1 MSDKTLKTTIQ
12 FRRDTTENWTANK
25 DVVPAAGEPCFDKD
39 TGVLKIGDGV
49 ATYENLPRVGGVA
62 AAHYEGVKGDGESD
76 TAVIER
82 VLTAAGAEAK
92 VDDIFVVKTLIS
104 DGKYSY
110 TAYVYNGT
118 AWGAM
123 DGNYNAENVYFAD
136 DLTYTAAIGVMTVP
150 SSGSGTIQAAGKN
163 VKDVLASILAKEKNP
178 VASQPAVDVTCAQL
192 GAYEVGTSV
201 TPAYKAALS
210 AGSYTYGP
218 VTGITATK
226 WSVSNGT
233 DTKETAE
240 GTFDAIVVA
249 DNTNYAI
256 TATATHGE
264 GAANGTVK
272 FDGADVAV
280 HGLGSAAYV
289 DTDAFD
295 AAGSKDKAIAAAK
308 SAGDNAQTAVDAL
321 AGKVGTVA
329 EGKTVVEMI
338 QDAQAAA
345 TYDDKDIK
353 SRMTT
358 AEGKITT
365 LVGEDASKSAR
376 AIAAEE
382 VAKIVDGADSS
393 YDTLKEIADWISGH
407 KTDAAAMN
415 SAIVALEGIV
425 DGIGGEGEKATVVA
439 YVTDAIA
446 ALKIGDYAKAA
457 DLTKLAGRVSTVEG
471 KAHEH
476 TNKAVLDGITAEK
489 ITAWDGKADADHKH
503 DISDLNQASGYIV
516 LNCGSASVNV

>member
-1 MSDKTLKTTIQ
+1 MADKTFNTRISLKY
-12 FRRDTTENWTANK
+12 DTYANWTDKNPVLLAGEAAVV
-25 DVVPAAGEPCFDKD
+25 VVPAKSGAVQHEPA
-39 TGVLKIGDGV
+39 VLFKIGDGTKKFSELSFV
-49 ATYENLPRVGGVA
+49 SGLAANVYSWALAESKPSYSATEISGLADYISGEIQDTDTQYKLEVDSTNNRKFHLYSKAKGVA
-62 AAHYEGVKGDGESD
+62 DWTLQD
-76 TAVIER
+76 TI
-82 VLTAAGAEAK
+82 
-92 VDDIFVVKTLIS
+92 TLP
-104 DGKYSY
+104 D
-110 TAYVYNGT
+110 
-118 AWGAM
+118 
-123 DGNYNAENVYFAD
+123 E
-136 DLTYTAAIGVMTVP
+136 TVH
-150 SSGSGTIQAAGKN
+150 TL
-163 VKDVLASILAKEKNP
+163 V
-178 VASQPAVDVTCAQL
+178 
-192 GAYEVGTSV
+192 
-201 TPAYKAALS
+201 
-210 AGSYTYGP
+210 
-218 VTGITATK
+218 
-226 WSVSNGT
+226 
-233 DTKETAE
+233 
-240 GTFDAIVVA
+240 
-249 DNTNYAI
+249 
-256 TATATHGE
+256 E

-295 AAGSKDKAIAAAK
+295 AAGSKDKAIAAAQ

>member
-1 MSDKTLKTTIQ
+1 MADKTFNTRISLKY
-12 FRRDTTENWTANK
+12 DTYANWTDKNPVLLAGEAAVV
-25 DVVPAAGEPCFDKD
+25 VVPAKSGAVQHEPA
-39 TGVLKIGDGV
+39 VLFKIGDGTKKFSELSFV
-49 ATYENLPRVGGVA
+49 SGLAANVYSWALAESKPSYSATEISGLADYISGEIQDTDTQYKLEVDSTNNRKFHLYSKAKGVA
-62 AAHYEGVKGDGESD
+62 DWTLQD
-76 TAVIER
+76 TI
-82 VLTAAGAEAK
+82 
-92 VDDIFVVKTLIS
+92 TLP
-104 DGKYSY
+104 D
-110 TAYVYNGT
+110 
-118 AWGAM
+118 
-123 DGNYNAENVYFAD
+123 E
-136 DLTYTAAIGVMTVP
+136 TVH
-150 SSGSGTIQAAGKN
+150 TL
-163 VKDVLASILAKEKNP
+163 V
-178 VASQPAVDVTCAQL
+178 
-192 GAYEVGTSV
+192 
-201 TPAYKAALS
+201 
-210 AGSYTYGP
+210 
-218 VTGITATK
+218 
-226 WSVSNGT
+226 
-233 DTKETAE
+233 
-240 GTFDAIVVA
+240 
-249 DNTNYAI
+249 
-256 TATATHGE
+256 E

-415 SAIVALEGIV
+415 SAIVELEGIV

>member
-1 MSDKTLKTTIQ
+1 MADKTFNTRISLKY
-12 FRRDTTENWTANK
+12 DTYANWTSK
-25 DVVPAAGEPCFDKD
+25 DPVLLAGEAAVVVVPAKSGAVQHEPA
-39 TGVLKIGDGV
+39 VLFKIGDGTKKFSELSFV
-49 ATYENLPRVGGVA
+49 SGLAANVYSWALAESKPSYSATEISGLADYISGEIQDTDTQYKLEVDGTNNRKFHLYSKAKGVA
-62 AAHYEGVKGDGESD
+62 DWTLQD
-76 TAVIER
+76 TI
-82 VLTAAGAEAK
+82 
-92 VDDIFVVKTLIS
+92 TLP
-104 DGKYSY
+104 D
-110 TAYVYNGT
+110 
-118 AWGAM
+118 
-123 DGNYNAENVYFAD
+123 E
-136 DLTYTAAIGVMTVP
+136 TVH
-150 SSGSGTIQAAGKN
+150 TL
-163 VKDVLASILAKEKNP
+163 V
-178 VASQPAVDVTCAQL
+178 
-192 GAYEVGTSV
+192 
-201 TPAYKAALS
+201 
-210 AGSYTYGP
+210 
-218 VTGITATK
+218 
-226 WSVSNGT
+226 
-233 DTKETAE
+233 
-240 GTFDAIVVA
+240 
-249 DNTNYAI
+249 
-256 TATATHGE
+256 E

-289 DTDAFD
+289 GTDAFD

>member
-1 MSDKTLKTTIQ
+1 MADKTFNTRISLKY
-12 FRRDTTENWTANK
+12 DTYANWTDKNPVLLAGEAAVV
-25 DVVPAAGEPCFDKD
+25 VVPAKSGAVQQEPA
-39 TGVLKIGDGV
+39 VLFKIGDGSKKFSDLSFV
-49 ATYENLPRVGGVA
+49 SGLAANVYSWALAETKPSYSATEISGLSDYISGEIQDTDTQYKLEADGSNNRKFHLYSKAKGVA
-62 AAHYEGVKGDGESD
+62 EWTLQD
-76 TAVIER
+76 TI
-82 VLTAAGAEAK
+82 
-92 VDDIFVVKTLIS
+92 TLP
-104 DGKYSY
+104 D
-110 TAYVYNGT
+110 
-118 AWGAM
+118 
-123 DGNYNAENVYFAD
+123 E
-136 DLTYTAAIGVMTVP
+136 TVH
-150 SSGSGTIQAAGKN
+150 TL
-163 VKDVLASILAKEKNP
+163 V
-178 VASQPAVDVTCAQL
+178 
-192 GAYEVGTSV
+192 
-201 TPAYKAALS
+201 
-210 AGSYTYGP
+210 
-218 VTGITATK
+218 
-226 WSVSNGT
+226 
-233 DTKETAE
+233 E
-240 GTFDAIVVA
+240 GT
-249 DNTNYAI
+249 
-256 TATATHGE
+256 
-264 GAANGTVK
+264 ANGTVK

-289 DTDAFD
+289 DTTAFD

-321 AGKVGTVA
+321 AGKVGTVT

-365 LVGEDASKSAR
+365 LVGDDASKSAR

-476 TNKAVLDGITAEK
+476 TNKTVLDGITAEK
-489 ITAWDGKADADHKH
+489 ITAWDGKADANHKH
-503 DISDLNQASGYIV
+503 DIVDLNQASGYIV
-516 LNCGSASVNV
+516 LNCGSASVNI

>member
-1 MSDKTLKTTIQ
+1 MADKTFNTRISLKY
-12 FRRDTTENWTANK
+12 DTYANWTDKNPVLLAGEAAVV
-25 DVVPAAGEPCFDKD
+25 VVPAKSGAVQHEPA
-39 TGVLKIGDGV
+39 VLFKIGDGTKKFSELSFV
-49 ATYENLPRVGGVA
+49 SGLAANVYSWALAESKPSYSATEISGLADYISGEIQDTDTQYKLEVDSTNNRKFHLYSKAKGVA
-62 AAHYEGVKGDGESD
+62 DWTLQD
-76 TAVIER
+76 TI
-82 VLTAAGAEAK
+82 
-92 VDDIFVVKTLIS
+92 TLP
-104 DGKYSY
+104 D
-110 TAYVYNGT
+110 
-118 AWGAM
+118 
-123 DGNYNAENVYFAD
+123 E
-136 DLTYTAAIGVMTVP
+136 TVH
-150 SSGSGTIQAAGKN
+150 TL
-163 VKDVLASILAKEKNP
+163 V
-178 VASQPAVDVTCAQL
+178 
-192 GAYEVGTSV
+192 
-201 TPAYKAALS
+201 
-210 AGSYTYGP
+210 
-218 VTGITATK
+218 
-226 WSVSNGT
+226 
-233 DTKETAE
+233 
-240 GTFDAIVVA
+240 
-249 DNTNYAI
+249 
-256 TATATHGE
+256 E

-489 ITAWDGKADADHKH
+489 ITAWDGKANADHKH

>member
-1 MSDKTLKTTIQ
+1 MADKTFNTRISLKY
-12 FRRDTTENWTANK
+12 DTYANWTDKNPVLLAGEAAVV
-25 DVVPAAGEPCFDKD
+25 VVPAKSGAVQHEPA
-39 TGVLKIGDGV
+39 VLFKIGDGTKKFSELSFV
-49 ATYENLPRVGGVA
+49 SGLAANVYSWALAESKPSYSATEISGLADYISGEIQDTDTQYKLEVDSTNNRKFHLYSKAKGVA
-62 AAHYEGVKGDGESD
+62 DWTLQD
-76 TAVIER
+76 TI
-82 VLTAAGAEAK
+82 
-92 VDDIFVVKTLIS
+92 TLP
-104 DGKYSY
+104 D
-110 TAYVYNGT
+110 
-118 AWGAM
+118 
-123 DGNYNAENVYFAD
+123 E
-136 DLTYTAAIGVMTVP
+136 TVH
-150 SSGSGTIQAAGKN
+150 TL
-163 VKDVLASILAKEKNP
+163 V
-178 VASQPAVDVTCAQL
+178 
-192 GAYEVGTSV
+192 
-201 TPAYKAALS
+201 
-210 AGSYTYGP
+210 
-218 VTGITATK
+218 
-226 WSVSNGT
+226 
-233 DTKETAE
+233 
-240 GTFDAIVVA
+240 
-249 DNTNYAI
+249 
-256 TATATHGE
+256 E

-415 SAIVALEGIV
+415 SAIVALDGIV

>member
-1 MSDKTLKTTIQ
+1 MADKTFNTRISLKY
-12 FRRDTTENWTANK
+12 DTYANWTSK
-25 DVVPAAGEPCFDKD
+25 DPVLLAGEAAVVVVPAKSGAVQQEPA
-39 TGVLKIGDGV
+39 VLFKIGDGTKKFSELSFV
-49 ATYENLPRVGGVA
+49 SGLAANVYSWALAESKPSYSATEISGLADYISGKIQDTDTQYKLEVDGTNNRKFHLYSKAKGVA
-62 AAHYEGVKGDGESD
+62 DWTLQD
-76 TAVIER
+76 TI
-82 VLTAAGAEAK
+82 
-92 VDDIFVVKTLIS
+92 TLP
-104 DGKYSY
+104 D
-110 TAYVYNGT
+110 
-118 AWGAM
+118 
-123 DGNYNAENVYFAD
+123 E
-136 DLTYTAAIGVMTVP
+136 TVH
-150 SSGSGTIQAAGKN
+150 TL
-163 VKDVLASILAKEKNP
+163 V
-178 VASQPAVDVTCAQL
+178 
-192 GAYEVGTSV
+192 
-201 TPAYKAALS
+201 
-210 AGSYTYGP
+210 
-218 VTGITATK
+218 
-226 WSVSNGT
+226 
-233 DTKETAE
+233 
-240 GTFDAIVVA
+240 
-249 DNTNYAI
+249 
-256 TATATHGE
+256 E

-289 DTDAFD
+289 GTDAFD

-338 QDAQAAA
+338 QDAQTAA
-345 TYDDKDIK
+345 TYNDKDIK

-365 LVGEDASKSAR
+365 LVGKDASKSAR

>member
-1 MSDKTLKTTIQ
+1 MADKTFNTRISLKY
-12 FRRDTTENWTANK
+12 DTYANWTDKNPVLLAGEAAVV
-25 DVVPAAGEPCFDKD
+25 VVPAKSGAVQHEPA
-39 TGVLKIGDGV
+39 VLFKIGDGTKKFSELSFV
-49 ATYENLPRVGGVA
+49 SGLAANVYSWALAESKPSYSATEISGLADYISGEIQDTDTQYKLEVDSTNNRKFHLYSKAKGVA
-62 AAHYEGVKGDGESD
+62 DWTLQD
-76 TAVIER
+76 TI
-82 VLTAAGAEAK
+82 
-92 VDDIFVVKTLIS
+92 TLP
-104 DGKYSY
+104 D
-110 TAYVYNGT
+110 
-118 AWGAM
+118 
-123 DGNYNAENVYFAD
+123 E
-136 DLTYTAAIGVMTVP
+136 TVH
-150 SSGSGTIQAAGKN
+150 TL
-163 VKDVLASILAKEKNP
+163 V
-178 VASQPAVDVTCAQL
+178 
-192 GAYEVGTSV
+192 
-201 TPAYKAALS
+201 
-210 AGSYTYGP
+210 
-218 VTGITATK
+218 
-226 WSVSNGT
+226 
-233 DTKETAE
+233 
-240 GTFDAIVVA
+240 
-249 DNTNYAI
+249 
-256 TATATHGE
+256 E

-446 ALKIGDYAKAA
+446 ALKIGDYHAVDDMPEYYRKDAQ
-457 DLTKLAGRVSTVEG
+457 KLIDRGALRGVG
-471 KAHEH
+471 K
-476 TNKAVLDGITAEK
+476 N
-489 ITAWDGKADADHKH
+489 
-503 DISDLNQASGYIV
+503 DLNVSADSLRSMIV
-516 LNCGSASVNV
+516 CQRMIDEAKEWGELNGKKKQD

>member
-1 MSDKTLKTTIQ
+1 MADKTFNTRISLKY
-12 FRRDTTENWTANK
+12 DTYANWTDKNPVLLAGEAAVV
-25 DVVPAAGEPCFDKD
+25 VVPAKSGAVQHEPA
-39 TGVLKIGDGV
+39 VLFKIGDGTKKFSELSFV
-49 ATYENLPRVGGVA
+49 SGLAANVYSWALAESKPSYSATEISGLADYISGEIQDTDTQYKLEVDSTNNRKFHLYSKAKGVA
-62 AAHYEGVKGDGESD
+62 DWTLQD
-76 TAVIER
+76 TI
-82 VLTAAGAEAK
+82 
-92 VDDIFVVKTLIS
+92 TLP
-104 DGKYSY
+104 D
-110 TAYVYNGT
+110 
-118 AWGAM
+118 
-123 DGNYNAENVYFAD
+123 E
-136 DLTYTAAIGVMTVP
+136 TVH
-150 SSGSGTIQAAGKN
+150 TL
-163 VKDVLASILAKEKNP
+163 V
-178 VASQPAVDVTCAQL
+178 
-192 GAYEVGTSV
+192 
-201 TPAYKAALS
+201 
-210 AGSYTYGP
+210 
-218 VTGITATK
+218 
-226 WSVSNGT
+226 
-233 DTKETAE
+233 
-240 GTFDAIVVA
+240 
-249 DNTNYAI
+249 
-256 TATATHGE
+256 E

-295 AAGSKDKAIAAAK
+295 AAGSKDKAIADAK

>member
-1 MSDKTLKTTIQ
+1 MADKTFNTRISLKY
-12 FRRDTTENWTANK
+12 DTYANWTDKNPVLLAGEAAVV
-25 DVVPAAGEPCFDKD
+25 VVPAKSGAVQHEPA
-39 TGVLKIGDGV
+39 VLFKIGDGTKKFSELSFV
-49 ATYENLPRVGGVA
+49 SGLAANVYSWALAESKPSYSATEISGLADYISGEIQDTDTQYKLEVDSTNNRKFHLYSKAKGVA
-62 AAHYEGVKGDGESD
+62 DWTLQD
-76 TAVIER
+76 TI
-82 VLTAAGAEAK
+82 
-92 VDDIFVVKTLIS
+92 TLP
-104 DGKYSY
+104 D
-110 TAYVYNGT
+110 
-118 AWGAM
+118 
-123 DGNYNAENVYFAD
+123 E
-136 DLTYTAAIGVMTVP
+136 TVH
-150 SSGSGTIQAAGKN
+150 TL
-163 VKDVLASILAKEKNP
+163 V
-178 VASQPAVDVTCAQL
+178 
-192 GAYEVGTSV
+192 
-201 TPAYKAALS
+201 
-210 AGSYTYGP
+210 
-218 VTGITATK
+218 
-226 WSVSNGT
+226 
-233 DTKETAE
+233 
-240 GTFDAIVVA
+240 
-249 DNTNYAI
+249 
-256 TATATHGE
+256 E

-295 AAGSKDKAIAAAK
+295 AAGSKDKAIVAAK

>member
-1 MSDKTLKTTIQ
+1 MALAESKPSYSATEISGLADYISGEIQDTDTQYKLEVDGTNNRKFHLYSKAKGVADWTLQDTITLP
-12 FRRDTTENWTANK
+12 DETVHTLVEGTAN
-25 DVVPAAGEPCFDKD
+25 D
-39 TGVLKIGDGV
+39 
-49 ATYENLPRVGGVA
+49 
-62 AAHYEGVKGDGESD
+62 
-76 TAVIER
+76 
-82 VLTAAGAEAK
+82 
-92 VDDIFVVKTLIS
+92 
-104 DGKYSY
+104 
-110 TAYVYNGT
+110 
-118 AWGAM
+118 
-123 DGNYNAENVYFAD
+123 
-136 DLTYTAAIGVMTVP
+136 
-150 SSGSGTIQAAGKN
+150 
-163 VKDVLASILAKEKNP
+163 
-178 VASQPAVDVTCAQL
+178 
-192 GAYEVGTSV
+192 
-201 TPAYKAALS
+201 
-210 AGSYTYGP
+210 
-218 VTGITATK
+218 
-226 WSVSNGT
+226 
-233 DTKETAE
+233 
-240 GTFDAIVVA
+240 
-249 DNTNYAI
+249 
-256 TATATHGE
+256 
-264 GAANGTVK
+264 TVK

-289 DTDAFD
+289 GTDAFD

-365 LVGEDASKSAR
+365 LVGKDASKSAR

-407 KTDAAAMN
+407 KTDAAALN

-489 ITAWDGKADADHKH
+489 ITAWDGKANADHKH